1 MGSDDEADAV
11 LCETIEEFERA
22 ERAER
27 RERGYEL
34 AAMGLSA
41 AQISERLGVPG
52 YIAQKWAQRGRAG
65 VSQG

>member
-1 MGSDDEADAV
+1 MKSGR
-11 LCETIEEFERA
+11 TPQERR
-22 ERAER
+22 EK

-34 AAMGLSA
+34 AAKGLTA

-52 YIAQKWAQRGRAG
+52 YMAQKWAQRGRAG

>member
-1 MGSDDEADAV
+1 MCA
-11 LCETIEEFERA
+11 TIEEFEKR
-22 ERAER
+22 ER

-34 AAMGLSA
+34 AAKDLTA

-52 YIAQKWAQRGRAG
+52 YMAQRGRSG